1 MLRAKKV
8 TPFGAPAASGAPPR
22 RKSTGFAAL
31 FLASGACAMSN
42 GDASANN
49 SASSVDASVTVVGR
63 LTDEG
68 VECQALRGDDGQ
80 LYTLLGGG
88 LSGLPVETRV
98 RVIGERLEFSSCQQ
112 GITIRVQSISPADP
126 RGNS

>member
-1 MLRAKKV
+1 
-8 TPFGAPAASGAPPR
+8 
-22 RKSTGFAAL
+22 
-31 FLASGACAMSN
+31 MSN

-80 LYTLLGGG
+80 LYTLLGGE

-112 GITIRVQSISPADP
+112 GITIRVRSITPADP
-126 RGNS
+126 RGT

>member
-8 TPFGAPAASGAPPR
+8 TSFEARPARGEPLR
-22 RKSTGFAAL
+22 RRSLGFAAL

-42 GDASANN
+42 GDAAAN
-49 SASSVDASVTVVGR
+49 SGASSGNAPVTVVGR
-63 LTDEG
+63 LTNEG

-80 LYTLLGGG
+80 LYTLLGGELG
-88 LSGLPVETRV
+88 GLPVDARV

-112 GITIRVQSISPADP
+112 GITIRVQSITPADP
-126 RGNS
+126 REI